1 MSESSHEYYQDA
13 PMNMEELLKQEE
25 LEKRQS
31 ESHKLAKSLERLSE
45 SRMKSKKRNLPSI
58 HKQSLI

>member
-1 MSESSHEYYQDA
+1 
-13 PMNMEELLKQEE
+13 MEELLKQEE

-58 HKQSLI
+58 HKLSLI